1 MMIKLDE
8 TVDHAPSP
16 SQKIVTRM
24 PTRFLQQLTLLLGCM
39 RSCVLR
45 SPNSVHKERLVALA
59 LAVAALQYTVITV
72 SVLPEF

>member
-59 LAVAALQYTVITV
+59 LAALQYTVITV